1 MHSRTRAAT
10 IISISLLTLPLVTLA
25 QDTGTPMGGYCPQ
38 ISQNLHRGMRDAD
51 TSPPGQITELQKF
64 LADYYDIDPTTSV
77 TGYFGRLTQQN
88 VIRFQNDQDITPAS
102 GFVGPLTRS
111 AIALVCVGTTAGG
124 TGNPPP
130 TPPTG

>member
-1 MHSRTRAAT
+1 MRSRTRVTTLIGIALFAFP
-10 IISISLLTLPLVTLA
+10 LTSFA
-25 QDTGTPMGGYCPQ
+25 QDTGAPQVGYCPQ

-102 GFVGPLTRS
+102 
-111 AIALVCVGTTAGG
+111 
-124 TGNPPP
+124 
-130 TPPTG
+130 